1 MVQSAKVAEGFARG
15 YNQRSNHFTGSPVSH
30 GPQDAAGQAGNGMA
44 GPVSAASDFAT
55 GHFPILRRIVRIEF
69 LDLLC
74 CSSCGGGLAHSGTA
88 ADDGHVIEGTLKCGG
103 CGARFPIQRGV
114 PRLLPDD
121 RNRSEV
127 RDNTAARFGFEWNE
141 FSSFE
146 LAAEETSMATW
157 MSPKQLS
164 DLSGLTVL
172 DAGCGMGRHAVIAA
186 AHGVGRLVGIDLGSA
201 VDAAFANTRHLPSV
215 CIVQGDIYH
224 PPVKD
229 GAFDAAYSLGV
240 LHHLPDPRRGFAA
253 LAPKVKPGGWF
264 QVWLYG
270 REGNRWL
277 LLVLNPIR
285 RITSRMPLGLL
296 KILSGIV
303 AVPVAIAG
311 KTLYQIPRLG
321 NRLPYAAYM
330 RWLAGGSF
338 HKIHAIVFDQLLAPV
353 AYYMRR
359 DEVLAMAELPGCTV
373 EAIEH
378 NRGMSWGM
386 TVGRTPLEQP
396 VESAN

>member
-1 MVQSAKVAEGFARG
+1 VLEGSLHCG
-15 YNQRSNHFTGSPVSH
+15 GC
-30 GPQDAAGQAGNGMA
+30 DA
-44 GPVSAASDFAT
+44 S
-55 GHFPILRRIVRIEF
+55 FPIL
-69 LDLLC
+69 
-74 CSSCGGGLAHSGTA
+74 
-88 ADDGHVIEGTLKCGG
+88 
-103 CGARFPIQRGV
+103 RGV

-157 MSPKQLS
+157 MSPKRLS
-164 DLSGLTVL
+164 DLRGLTVL

-229 GAFDAAYSLGV
+229 GVFDAAYSLGV

-253 LAPKVKPGGWF
+253 LAPKVKAGGWF

-270 REGNRWL
+270 REGNGWL

-285 RITSRMPLGLL
+285 RVTSRMPLGLL
-296 KILSGIV
+296 KILSAIV
-303 AVPVAIAG
+303 AVPVAVAG
-311 KTLYQIPRLG
+311 KTIYQIPGLG
-321 NRLPYAAYM
+321 GRLPYAAYM
-330 RWLAGGSF
+330 RWLAAGSF
-338 HKIHAIVFDQLLAPV
+338 NKIHGIVFDQLLAPV

-359 DEVLAMAELPGCTV
+359 DEVLAIAEAPGCAV

-386 TVGRTPLEQP
+386 TVVREPSERREKS
-396 VESAN
+396 VEKDFAAH

>member
-1 MVQSAKVAEGFARG
+1 
-15 YNQRSNHFTGSPVSH
+15 
-30 GPQDAAGQAGNGMA
+30 
-44 GPVSAASDFAT
+44 
-55 GHFPILRRIVRIEF
+55 VRIEF
-69 LDLLC
+69 LELLC
-74 CSSCGGGLAHSGTA
+74 CSSCGGGLSHADATRHGRAISGNA
-88 ADDGHVIEGTLKCGG
+88 NFDSVSDDGHVLEGTLICGG
-103 CGARFPIQRGV
+103 CGATFPIRRGV

-121 RNRSEV
+121 KNRSEE

-141 FSSFE
+141 FSTFE
-146 LAAEETSMATW
+146 MAAEETSMATW
-157 MSPKQLS
+157 MSPKHLS
-164 DLSGLTVL
+164 DLRGLTVL

-186 AHGVGRLVGIDLGSA
+186 AHGVERLVGIDLGSA
-201 VDAAFANTRHLPSV
+201 VDAAFANTRHLRSV

-229 GAFDAAYSLGV
+229 GVFDAAYSLGV

-253 LAPKVKPGGWF
+253 IAPKVKPGGWL

-270 REGNRWL
+270 REGNGWL

-296 KILSGIV
+296 KVLSGIV
-303 AVPVAIAG
+303 AVPVAIAV
-311 KTLYQIPRLG
+311 KTIYQIPGLG

-330 RWLAGGSF
+330 RWLAAGSF
-338 HKIHAIVFDQLLAPV
+338 QKIHAIVFDQLLAPV

-359 DEVLAMAELPGCTV
+359 DEVLAMADTPGCMV

-386 TVGRTPLEQP
+386 TVGRTPVEQH
-396 VESAN
+396 VQSAS